1 MLAQFELQVSFKEWN
16 FDLQKDRNR
25 TYVNLKHGDGGLRR
39 LSKECISEVF
49 ILLSAINLLRIA
61 SVTFRCPITISIQV
75 HAFFYKEPVY
85 KEPTCRRPKYLKNLY
100 Y

>member
-1 MLAQFELQVSFKEWN
+1 MTGGRRLATLFPFFPL
-16 FDLQKDRNR
+16 
-25 TYVNLKHGDGGLRR
+25 HGGLGLY
-39 LSKECISEVF
+39 LSIFFSGGG
-49 ILLSAINLLRIA
+49 RT
-61 SVTFRCPITISIQV
+61 SVKGNEV

>member
-1 MLAQFELQVSFKEWN
+1 MKKWYSAAQKVKKVDNWVFETSESAYVHLYLNS
-16 FDLQKDRNR
+16 DL
-25 TYVNLKHGDGGLRR
+25 
-39 LSKECISEVF
+39 
-49 ILLSAINLLRIA
+49 
-61 SVTFRCPITISIQV
+61 